1 MLRIQPLFP
10 SRTRTGFNSS
20 ALSIFWAIL
29 LETNNKSSTTE
40 RRWWRHWRTA

>member
-20 ALSIFWAIL
+20 ALSIF
-29 LETNNKSSTTE
+29 
-40 RRWWRHWRTA
+40 